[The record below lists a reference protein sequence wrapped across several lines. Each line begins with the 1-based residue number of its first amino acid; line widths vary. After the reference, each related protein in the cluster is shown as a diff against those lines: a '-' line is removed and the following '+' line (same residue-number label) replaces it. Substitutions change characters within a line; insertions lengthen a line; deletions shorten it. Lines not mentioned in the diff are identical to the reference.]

1 MKANDILIK
10 LTNARLNGNKV
21 LITTE
26 TPFDTNEYEFID
38 FSFMR
43 LKEQYMIF
51 NDYQSVCLYDYEINE
66 ISQKT
71 VSPRDLEQHVKNIP
85 LEILNAR
92 ARELDSINDILKEKK
107 EVENGK

>member
-1 MKANDILIK
+1 METNEILLQ
-10 LTNARLNGNKV
+10 LTNARLKGNKV

-51 NDYQSVCLYDYEINE
+51 NDYQNICLYDFEIKE

-71 VSPRDLEQHVKNIP
+71 VSTNDLEQHVKNIP
-85 LEILNAR
+85 IDILNAR
-92 ARELDSINDILKEKK
+92 ARDLDMIYEIIKEKK
-107 EVENGK
+107 GD

>member
-1 MKANDILIK
+1 METNEILLQ
-10 LTNARLNGNKV
+10 LTNARLKGNKI

-43 LKEQYMIF
+43 LKEQYMVF
-51 NDYQSVCLYDYEINE
+51 NDYQSVCLYDFEIKE

-71 VSPRDLEQHVKNIP
+71 VSTNDLEQHVKNIP
-85 LEILNAR
+85 IDILNAR
-92 ARELDSINDILKEKK
+92 ARELDMIYNILKEKK
-107 EVENGK
+107 GD

>member
-1 MKANDILIK
+1 MKASDILIK

-43 LKEQYMIF
+43 LKEQYMVF
-51 NDYQSVCLYDYEINE
+51 NDYQSVCLYDFEIKE

-71 VSPRDLEQHVKNIP
+71 VSTNDLEQHVKNIP
-85 LEILNAR
+85 IDILNAR
-92 ARELDSINDILKEKK
+92 ARELDMIYNILKEKK
-107 EVENGK
+107 GD

>member
-1 MKANDILIK
+1 METNEILLQ
-10 LTNARLNGNKV
+10 LTNARLKGNKI

-43 LKEQYMIF
+43 LKEQYMVF
-51 NDYQSVCLYDYEINE
+51 NDYQSVCLYDFEIKK

-71 VSPRDLEQHVKNIP
+71 VSTNDLEQHVKNIP
-85 LEILNAR
+85 IDILNAR
-92 ARELDSINDILKEKK
+92 ARELDMIYNILKEKK
-107 EVENGK
+107 GD